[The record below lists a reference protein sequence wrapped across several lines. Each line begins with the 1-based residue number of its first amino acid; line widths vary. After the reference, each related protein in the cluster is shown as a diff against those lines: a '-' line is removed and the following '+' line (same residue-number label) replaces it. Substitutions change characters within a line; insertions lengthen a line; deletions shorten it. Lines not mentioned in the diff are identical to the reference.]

1 MNEKHKKS
9 TAARRGSIWRTWNV
23 ELMLAGDQQIFLLYR
38 ISWTTLRFRQNSSSV
53 NIQTKLLQNNAFSN
67 IRCITAI
74 LKWLSKVIIW
84 LQLLRLII
92 DEKVSRQFLIFN
104 QREAKPKS
112 ITLCRCDFPPALS
125 KLRVNSRNFDWSIAL
140 FSRVVIGH
148 RNNLGTVFFTVV
160 WKPLY

>member
-1 MNEKHKKS
+1 
-9 TAARRGSIWRTWNV
+9 
-23 ELMLAGDQQIFLLYR
+23 MLAGDQQIFLLYR

-104 QREAKPKS
+104 QREAK
-112 ITLCRCDFPPALS
+112 INHTL
-125 KLRVNSRNFDWSIAL
+125 
-140 FSRVVIGH
+140 
-148 RNNLGTVFFTVV
+148 
-160 WKPLY
+160 